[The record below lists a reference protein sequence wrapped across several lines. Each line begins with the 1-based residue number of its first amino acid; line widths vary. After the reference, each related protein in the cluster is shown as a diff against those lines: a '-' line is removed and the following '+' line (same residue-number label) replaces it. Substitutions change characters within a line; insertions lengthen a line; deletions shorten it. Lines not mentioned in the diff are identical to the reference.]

1 MRLASVYSFTQ
12 VIKSC
17 WRGRQGCSVSPGS
30 FAAPYETGSTN
41 TKAHMCSHLKICSHF
56 PYTSFLSFFLS
67 FSKPPSFFVP
77 FLCLLIFVCFSLSHA
92 RPIPQLSPL
101 SLSLSLSIRL
111 LLLSPFYLILSSP
124 LRYSSF
130 SFPQEEPQSYL
141 GYVGFDELKSHFTNS
156 LSASPENSA
165 LSKTVSPFARLCP
178 LECCSSG
185 NFFTPHGLLML
196 ILYLT
201 LHLPDSHPLLS
212 LLFPSLCFFSALKC
226 LIYSY

>member
-1 MRLASVYSFTQ
+1 ML
-12 VIKSC
+12 
-17 WRGRQGCSVSPGS
+17 
-30 FAAPYETGSTN
+30 
-41 TKAHMCSHLKICSHF
+41 
-56 PYTSFLSFFLS
+56 
-67 FSKPPSFFVP
+67 
-77 FLCLLIFVCFSLSHA
+77 SLSLHFI
-92 RPIPQLSPL
+92 PIFFPLFLRTSLFFCAFFYVCLSSSAFLYLTLAPSL
-101 SLSLSLSIRL
+101 NSPRSLSLSLSIRL

-124 LRYSSF
+124 LHYSSL

-141 GYVGFDELKSHFTNS
+141 GYVGFGELKSHFTNS

-201 LHLPDSHPLLS
+201 LHLPDSHPPLS

-226 LIYSY
+226 LIYSYWVSLVM